1 VTGLQP
7 ATDYADSAPKGR
19 SPLNLATARS
29 EWQPTGEHMPESAK
43 ILLVDDDQGF
53 LTLLSM
59 RLTAEGFQV
68 VAVNNGQEC
77 LQKLEVFKPDVMI
90 SDLRMDTMD
99 GLELYARV
107 NRLMPFLPVVLM
119 TAHGTISDAVN
130 ATQQGVFSFL
140 PKPIDKEQLLD
151 VIHKAIE
158 RKGHFQE
165 PFDET
170 DDFAMVTRNPK
181 MMDLLEQL
189 RVVAPSDA
197 SVLITGESGTGKELF
212 ARAIHKASSRR
223 DRPFVPINCGAIPAE
238 LLESELFGHVRGSFT
253 GASKD
258 HPGLFQAAEGGTLF
272 LDEIGDMPLP
282 LQVKLLRVLEEK
294 RVRPVGSTTSN
305 PIDVRIISATHQ
317 DMAEAIAQRVFRE
330 DLYYRLNVI
339 HFHLPSLRER
349 REDIALLAE
358 LFLMRIASKQKPS
371 VRAFAGGALEELTAA
386 DWPGN
391 IRQLYNAIEKM
402 IILSP
407 SPILS
412 AAHARWSIGQVESEI
427 PSLAEAKS
435 QFEREYLVEALKM
448 THGNVSKAA
457 RTAKRNRTDFYKLMA
472 RHKLN
477 ASMFKSQKNVGPEAS
492 E

>member
-1 VTGLQP
+1 MQ
-7 ATDYADSAPKGR
+7 
-19 SPLNLATARS
+19 
-29 EWQPTGEHMPESAK
+29 ESAK

-59 RLTAEGFQV
+59 RLTAEGFSV
-68 VAVNNGQEC
+68 LAVNNGQEC
-77 LQKLEVFKPDVMI
+77 LDKIEAFKPDI
-90 SDLRMDTMD
+90 LLSDLRMDTMD
-99 GLELYARV
+99 GLELYGRV
-107 NRLMPFLPVVLM
+107 NRMMPFLPVILM
-119 TAHGTISDAVN
+119 TAHGTISDAVT

-140 PKPIDKEQLLD
+140 PKPIDRQQLIDIIHRALEQKGRLL
-151 VIHKAIE
+151 
-158 RKGHFQE
+158 E
-165 PFDET
+165 PFDEN
-170 DDFAMVTRNPK
+170 DDFAMVTRNAK
-181 MMDLLEQL
+181 MIDLLEQL

-223 DRPFVPINCGAIPAE
+223 EGPFVAINCGAIPAE

-253 GASKD
+253 GANKD
-258 HPGLFQAAEGGTLF
+258 HPGLFQTAEGGTLF

-294 RVRPVGSTTSN
+294 RVRPVGSTSSV
-305 PIDVRIISATHQ
+305 PIDVRIISATHH
-317 DMAEAIAQRVFRE
+317 DMSEAIALKNFRE

-339 HFHLPSLRER
+339 NFHLPSLRER
-349 REDIALLAE
+349 REDIPLLAE
-358 LFLMRIASKQKPS
+358 LFLMRIASRQKPT

-391 IRQLYNAIEKM
+391 IRQLYNAVEKM
-402 IILSP
+402 VILSP
-407 SPILS
+407 SPIIS
-412 AAHARWSIGQVESEI
+412 SAHARWCIGQEDVEV
-427 PSLAEAKS
+427 PSLAEAKN
-435 QFEREYLVEALKM
+435 QFEKDYLVETLKM

-457 RTAKRNRTDFYKLMA
+457 RAAKRNRTDFYKLMA

-477 ASMFKSQKNVGPEAS
+477 AGMFKSQKAS

>member
-1 VTGLQP
+1 MQ
-7 ATDYADSAPKGR
+7 
-19 SPLNLATARS
+19 
-29 EWQPTGEHMPESAK
+29 ESAK
-43 ILLVDDDQGF
+43 LLLVDDDQGF

-68 VAVNNGQEC
+68 VAVNSGQEC
-77 LQKLEVFKPDVMI
+77 LQKIEAFKPDVLI

-99 GLELYARV
+99 GLELYGRV
-107 NRLMPFLPVVLM
+107 NRLMPFLPVILI
-119 TAHGTISDAVN
+119 TAHGSISDAVA

-140 PKPIDKEQLLD
+140 PKPIDRQQLLD
-151 VIHKAIE
+151 IIRQALDQ
-158 RKGHFQE
+158 KGRLLE
-165 PFDET
+165 PFDEN

-181 MMDLLEQL
+181 MIDLLEQL

-197 SVLITGESGTGKELF
+197 SVLVTGESGTGKELF
-212 ARAIHKASSRR
+212 ARAIHQASTRR
-223 DRPFVPINCGAIPAE
+223 NGPFIPINCGAIPAE

-258 HPGLFQAAEGGTLF
+258 HLGLFQTAEGGTLF

-294 RVRPVGSTTSN
+294 KVRPVGSTVSI
-305 PIDVRIISATHQ
+305 PIDVRIISATHH
-317 DMAEAIAQRVFRE
+317 DMPEAIAQKQFRE

-339 HFHLPSLRER
+339 HFRLPSLRER
-349 REDIALLAE
+349 REDISLLAE
-358 LFLMRIASKQKPS
+358 LFLMRIASRQKPT

-391 IRQLYNAIEKM
+391 IRQLYNAVEKM

-407 SPILS
+407 SPIIS

-427 PSLAEAKS
+427 PSLAEAKN
-435 QFEREYLVEALKM
+435 QFEKDYLVETLKM

-477 ASMFKSQKNVGPEAS
+477 AGMFKSQKQVGIAE
-492 E
+492 

>member
-1 VTGLQP
+1 VQ
-7 ATDYADSAPKGR
+7 
-19 SPLNLATARS
+19 
-29 EWQPTGEHMPESAK
+29 ESAK
-43 ILLVDDDQGF
+43 LLLVDDDQGF

-68 VAVNNGQEC
+68 VAVNSGQEC
-77 LQKLEVFKPDVMI
+77 LQKIEAFKPDVLI

-99 GLELYARV
+99 GLELYGRV
-107 NRLMPFLPVVLM
+107 NRLMPFLPVILI
-119 TAHGTISDAVN
+119 TAHGSISDAVA

-140 PKPIDKEQLLD
+140 PKPIDRQQLLD
-151 VIHKAIE
+151 IIRQALDQ
-158 RKGHFQE
+158 KGRLLE
-165 PFDET
+165 PFDEN

-181 MMDLLEQL
+181 MIDLLEQL

-197 SVLITGESGTGKELF
+197 SVLVTGESGTGKELF
-212 ARAIHKASSRR
+212 ARAIHQASTRR
-223 DRPFVPINCGAIPAE
+223 NGPFIPINCGAIPAE

-258 HPGLFQAAEGGTLF
+258 HLGLFQTAEGGTLF

-294 RVRPVGSTTSN
+294 KVRPVGSTVSI
-305 PIDVRIISATHQ
+305 PIDVRIISATHH
-317 DMAEAIAQRVFRE
+317 DMPEAIAQKQFRE

-339 HFHLPSLRER
+339 HFRLPSLRER
-349 REDIALLAE
+349 REDISLLAE
-358 LFLMRIASKQKPS
+358 LFLMRIASRQKPT

-391 IRQLYNAIEKM
+391 IRQLYNAVEKM

-407 SPILS
+407 SPIIS

-427 PSLAEAKS
+427 PSLAEAKN
-435 QFEREYLVEALKM
+435 QFEKDYLVETLKM

-477 ASMFKSQKNVGPEAS
+477 AGMFKSQKQVGIAE
-492 E
+492 

>member
-1 VTGLQP
+1 MSVI
-7 ATDYADSAPKGR
+7 
-19 SPLNLATARS
+19 
-29 EWQPTGEHMPESAK
+29 EHSFVAEGSTFIAEKYKAGDRTLETAK

-53 LTLLSM
+53 LTLLTM

-68 VAVNNGQEC
+68 VAVGSGAEC
-77 LQKLEVFKPDVMI
+77 LSRLESYKPDVLI
-90 SDLRMDTMD
+90 SDLRMDSMD

-107 NRLMPFLPVVLM
+107 NRIMPFLPVVII
-119 TAHGTISDAVN
+119 TAHGTISDAVA

-140 PKPIDKEQLLD
+140 PKPIDKEKLLD
-151 VIHKAIE
+151 VIHDAID
-158 RKGHFQE
+158 RKGNLNE
-165 PFDET
+165 PFDDT

-181 MMDLLEQL
+181 MLELLDQL

-197 SVLITGESGTGKELF
+197 SVLVTGESGSGKELF
-212 ARAIHKASSRR
+212 ARAIHKTSSRR
-223 DRPFVPINCGAIPAE
+223 DGPFVPINCGAIPAE

-258 HPGLFQAAEGGTLF
+258 HPGLFQTAEGGTLF

-294 RVRPVGSTTSN
+294 RVRPVGSTSSI
-305 PIDVRIISATHQ
+305 PINVRIISATHH
-317 DMAEAIAQRVFRE
+317 DMPEAIAQKVFRE

-339 HFHLPSLRER
+339 HFRLPALRER
-349 REDIALLAE
+349 REDISLLAE
-358 LFLMRIASKQKPS
+358 LFLQRIASKQKPN
-371 VRAFAGGALEELTAA
+371 VRGFAGGALEELTAA

-391 IRQLYNAIEKM
+391 IRQLYNAVEKM

-407 SPILS
+407 SPIIS

-435 QFEREYLVEALKM
+435 QFEKDYLVEALKM

-472 RHKLN
+472 RHNLN
-477 ASMFKSQKNVGPEAS
+477 ASMFKSQKSGTS
-492 E
+492 ENE